1 MKRTRKTKPENVRWT
16 DSQWEA
22 ISGSGAD
29 TLVAAAAGSG
39 KTAVLVERVIQKII
53 NEENGIDI
61 DRLLIVT
68 FTNAAAAEMKTRIG
82 KALER
87 EIHENPGSLHLRRQ
101 LSLLNK
107 AQISSLHSF
116 CMSVIRRHYFQVELD
131 PKFRVLDET
140 EGEWIKEEILEQILE
155 EKYEQPESSFFIQ
168 AADSY
173 SGSRNDE
180 RLRQLIRRLYD
191 FSRAH
196 PDPSSWLGEMSS
208 QYETLSGDNINEH
221 PWSREIIQEIHITLE
236 GALRM
241 LYRAEELAH
250 APSGPLPYAEAIQSD
265 IEQLSIIKDYTTL
278 EQLYAGVHAVSSKG
292 LKPITKKH
300 EVDESLKV
308 EAKQLRDKSKDILKN
323 IKELLYQSPEKM
335 LEDMHFMVPAV
346 KELTTAAKEL
356 NSRFTESKRDKGVAD
371 FSDLEHLTLQILRDQ
386 SGSVQASAYYQDHF
400 QEVLVDEYQDTNYVQ
415 EAILQLVAAPDRLF
429 MVGDVKQSIYRFRLA
444 EPGLFIDKYERYTT
458 EDSEN
463 GWKINLD
470 KNFRSRRNVIDA
482 SNFIFKQLM
491 DKDIGGIAYDRE
503 AALKQGNEGFQSE
516 EDPSADI
523 AVINRGTPLSGTE
536 VDESQEDT
544 EKAVLEARYIAGRIQ
559 QMMDA
564 KKQIID
570 DRTGEP
576 RPVRYSDFVILMR
589 SMAWSTAM
597 MEEFREL
604 QIPVYAELRT
614 GYFKAVEIHIIL
626 SLLHVIDNPIQDIP
640 LASVLRSPIGQFS
653 EEDMAEIRMA
663 DTGGTYYDALLAA
676 SETATC
682 REKIHSF
689 LVTLEEWRTYSRQE
703 SLPEFIWRLLQESGY
718 YDFAGGLPGGK
729 QRQANLL
736 ALYDRA
742 RAYEQTSFR
751 GLFRF
756 LRFVERLQEKGDDM
770 GTARTLGEKE
780 EVVRL
785 MTIHKSKG
793 LEFPVV
799 FLSGLSKDFNMRDMY
814 SDILLHQNL
823 GIGTKYI
830 NPSKRI
836 VKTSLPQAAIKI
848 REKKELLAE
857 EMRVLYVGLTRAK
870 EQFILVGTVKD
881 AASEFS
887 KWAVTAGQ
895 AADTLSA
902 FDRLQAKT
910 FFDWIMPAVLRHA
923 DHAEWQESSRMDFLS
938 DTSSWNV
945 EVVEQHTLTGE
956 KEEPE
961 QVNQKEKEA
970 LIHLE
975 TVPGYTQENEEVG
988 ARMNWEYPY
997 AHTVVLRSK
1006 QTVSEWKQAISDP
1019 YSEQPALQTGFRS
1032 AGAERPRF
1040 LQEKTVTPQER
1051 GTAFHIVME
1060 HVSLEGSVTTA
1071 DLTELK
1077 KRLVAGN
1084 WLTEEQAEVID
1095 ENKIQPFF
1103 ESRLGKELM
1112 ESADVWREVAFTYGR
1127 PVPEGDGDITVLQGM
1142 ADCVFRNSE
1151 GRLVLID
1158 YKTDR
1163 LSNVENKTQE
1173 EHIAGMKEKYQF
1185 QLDVYREALSAIW
1198 EEPVQEAYIY
1208 AFDQELVIPM
1218 NKEGARYE

>member
-1 MKRTRKTKPENVRWT
+1 MNKRTRKPKPDNVRWT

-22 ISGSGAD
+22 VSGTGAD

-53 NEENGIDI
+53 DEESGIDI

-82 KALER
+82 KALEK
-87 EIHENPGSLHLRRQ
+87 EIQQNPDSLHLRRQ

-140 EGEWIKEEILEQILE
+140 EGEWMKEEILEQILE

-196 PDPSSWLGEMSS
+196 PDPDRWLQEMSS
-208 QYETLSGDNINEH
+208 QYETLSGDNLNDH
-221 PWSREIIQEIHITLE
+221 PWSREIIQEIRITLE

-241 LYRAEELAH
+241 LGRAEELAN
-250 APSGPLPYAEAIQSD
+250 APSGPFPYAEAIQYD
-265 IEQLSIIKDYTTL
+265 IEQISIIKDYDTM
-278 EQLYAGVHAVSSKG
+278 EQLYAGIHAVVPAG

-300 EVDESLKV
+300 DVDEALKV
-308 EAKQLRDKSKDILKN
+308 ETKQLRDKAKDIVK
-323 IKELLYQSPEKM
+323 KTQELLYQSPEKM

-346 KELTTAAKEL
+346 KELTLAAEEL
-356 NSRFTESKRDKGVAD
+356 NSRFTENKREKGVAD

-386 SGSVQASAYYQDHF
+386 SGSVQASAYYQNHF

-415 EAILQLVAAPDRLF
+415 EAILQLVSAPDRLF

-444 EPGLFIDKYERYTT
+444 EPGLFIDKYETYTT
-458 EDSEN
+458 EESEK

-470 KNFRSRRNVIDA
+470 KNFRSRKNVIDA
-482 SNFIFKQLM
+482 SNFIFRQLM
-491 DKDIGGIAYDRE
+491 DKDIGGIAYDAE

-516 EDPSADI
+516 EDPAADI
-523 AVINRGTPLSGTE
+523 AVINRGAPLSGME
-536 VDESQEDT
+536 VEEAEEDT
-544 EKAVLEARYIAGRIQ
+544 EKAVLEARYIAGRIH
-559 QMMDA
+559 QMMKE
-564 KKQIID
+564 KKQVID
-570 DRTGEP
+570 DRTGEK
-576 RPVRYSDFVILMR
+576 RPVRYNDFVILMR

-614 GYFKAVEIHIIL
+614 GYFKAVEIHIVL

-653 EEDMAEIRMA
+653 EEEMAEIRMA

-676 SETATC
+676 AQTASC
-682 REKIHSF
+682 REKIHTF
-689 LVTLEEWRTYSRQE
+689 LKTLEEWRTYSRQE
-703 SLPEFIWRLLQESGY
+703 SLPEFIWRVLQESGY
-718 YDFAGGLPGGK
+718 YDFTGGLPGGK

-793 LEFPVV
+793 LEFPIV

-870 EQFILVGTVKD
+870 EQFVLVGTVKD
-881 AASEFS
+881 AVSDFS
-887 KWAVTAGQ
+887 KWAVTATQ
-895 AADTLSA
+895 AGETLSA
-902 FDRLQAKT
+902 FNRLQAKT

-923 DHAEWQESSRMDFLS
+923 DHAKWQETSRMDFLT
-938 DTSSWNV
+938 DASSWNV
-945 EVVEQHTLTGE
+945 EVIEQHTLTGE
-956 KEEPE
+956 REEPE
-961 QVNQKEKEA
+961 QLNMQEKEA
-970 LIHLE
+970 LARLE
-975 TVPGYTQENEEVG
+975 PAAGYTAEDERVS
-988 ARMNWEYPY
+988 ARMNWKYPY
-997 AHTVVLRSK
+997 ADTVVLRSK

-1051 GTAFHIVME
+1051 GTAFHILME
-1060 HVSLEGSVTTA
+1060 HLPLEGPVTKA

-1077 KRLVAGN
+1077 KQLVEGN
-1084 WLTEEQAEVID
+1084 WLTQEQAEVID
-1095 ENKIQPFF
+1095 ETKVIPFV
-1103 ESRLGKELM
+1103 ESSLGQALIRSTE
-1112 ESADVWREVAFTYGR
+1112 VWREVPFTYGR
-1127 PVPEGDGDITVLQGM
+1127 PVAESGGEDITVLQGM
-1142 ADCVFRNSE
+1142 ADCVFRNEQGS
-1151 GRLVLID
+1151 LVLID

-1163 LSNVENKTQE
+1163 LSNVENKTRE
-1173 EHIAGMKEKYQF
+1173 EHIAGMKDKYQF

-1198 EEPVQEAYIY
+1198 EEPVREAYIY
-1208 AFDQELVIPM
+1208 AFDQELIIPM
-1218 NKEGARYE
+1218 NENNG